1 MEKNSALSE
10 PNAPSLSPDRARR
23 LESQLQDVLEIICA
37 TETFVNGLDFWSFG
51 RDQKTIFATERAL
64 GIISATA
71 KRLPINFMDQHPQIN
86 WRRIIGFGDSLTFGY
101 LEVDL
106 NILWTLIQTDL
117 PQLKGLLE
125 QMLKE
130 SF

>member
-1 MEKNSALSE
+1 MDKIPVMPE
-10 PNAPSLSPDRARR
+10 PHAQSSSPERSRR

-37 TETFVNGLDFWSFG
+37 TETFVKGLDFWTFG

-71 KRLPINFMDQHPQIN
+71 KRLPVSFMDEHPQIN

-106 NILWTLIQTDL
+106 NVLWQLIQTDL
-117 PQLKGLLE
+117 PQLKELLDRILQE
-125 QMLKE
+125 G
-130 SF
+130 F